1 MRSKK
6 AMYNIVSSLVLQVVV
21 IISGFVV
28 PKLIISS
35 FGSDVNGLVSS
46 ITQFL
51 AYISLLESGIGPV
64 VKASLYKP
72 ISQKDNKTI
81 KNILRASEKFFRFIA
96 RIFIIYLIGLAL
108 LYPLLVKG
116 EFGYIYTLSLV
127 LIISISTFFEYYFGM
142 TYKLYL
148 QADQK
153 TYITSV
159 IQIFTYIMN
168 IIIVVVFVRLNLSIQ
183 MIKLFSGII
192 FVLRPLIQN
201 IYIKKKYDLNLKD
214 ADEGYKLEKKWDGLA
229 QHIAAVIHN
238 NTDVTILT
246 IFSKLSEVSVYS
258 VYSLVTRG
266 IKSIV
271 SAFSGGID
279 ASFGDMIA
287 KEEKEA
293 LNRSFSTYEFFYF
306 TITTICYAC
315 TLILIVPFITVYT
328 KGINDA
334 NYIRPLFGYL
344 MVISEFLWAIRL
356 PYSSIT
362 LAAGHFKETRIGAWV
377 EAISNIVISL
387 ILVIKFGIIGVAI
400 GTLIAMLIR
409 TIEFIYHTNKYI
421 LERNIFINIKKVLS
435 IIFETVII
443 VLIVKL
449 LPIDIKF
456 NSYINW
462 IIYAIIVFI
471 ISSIVTITINLLVYR
486 NDVKD
491 LKRLLKNNFNK
502 IFKRRSKK

>member
-6 AMYNIVSSLVLQVVV
+6 AMYNIISSLLLQVVV

-35 FGSDVNGLVSS
+35 YGSDVNGLVSS

-81 KNILRASEKFFRFIA
+81 KNILRASEKFFRLIA
-96 RIFIIYLIGLAL
+96 MIFIVYLIGLSL
-108 LYPLLVKG
+108 LYPLIVQK
-116 EFGYIYTLSLV
+116 EFGYVYTLSLV
-127 LIISISTFFEYYFGM
+127 LIISVSTFFEYYFGM
-142 TYKLYL
+142 TYRLYL

-153 TYITSV
+153 TYITSF
-159 IQIFTYIMN
+159 IQIFTYILN
-168 IIIVVVFVRLNLSIQ
+168 IIIVVIFVKLDFSIQ
-183 MIKLFSGII
+183 VIKLLSGIVFI
-192 FVLRPLIQN
+192 LRPLIQN
-201 IYIKKKYDLNLKD
+201 IYIKKKYNLNLKD

-293 LNRSFSTYEFFYF
+293 LNRSFSTYELFYF

-435 IIFETVII
+435 IIFETIII

-491 LKRLLKNNFNK
+491 LMRLLKNNFNK

>member
-21 IISGFVV
+21 LISGFVV

-201 IYIKKKYDLNLKD
+201 VYIKKKYDLNLKD
-214 ADEGYKLEKKWDGLA
+214 ADENYKLEKKWDGLA

-293 LNRSFSTYEFFYF
+293 LNRSFSTYELFYF

-387 ILVIKFGIIGVAI
+387 FLVIKFGIIGVAI

-409 TIEFIYHTNKYI
+409 TIEFIYHTNKNI
-421 LERNIFINIKKVLS
+421 LERNIFINIKKELS
-435 IIFETVII
+435 IIFETIII
-443 VLIVKL
+443 VLIVKV

-491 LKRLLKNNFNK
+491 LKRLLKTNFNK

>member
-6 AMYNIVSSLVLQVVV
+6 AMYNIVSSLVLQIV
-21 IISGFVV
+21 ILISGFVV

-51 AYISLLESGIGPV
+51 AYITLLESGIGPV

-72 ISQKDNKTI
+72 IAQKDNKTI
-81 KNILRASEKFFRFIA
+81 KNILRSSEKFFRFIA
-96 RIFIIYLIGLAL
+96 RIFIIYLVGLAL
-108 LYPLLVKG
+108 LYPLLVKN

-127 LIISISTFFEYYFGM
+127 LIMSISTFFEYYFGI

-148 QADQK
+148 QANQK
-153 TYITSV
+153 TYVTSI

-168 IIIVVVFVRLNLSIQ
+168 IIIVVVFIKLNLSIQ

-201 IYIKKKYDLNLKD
+201 AYIKKKYGLNLKD
-214 ADEGYKLEKKWDGLA
+214 ADENYKLEKKWDGLA
-229 QHIAAVIHN
+229 QHIASVIHN

-246 IFSKLSEVSVYS
+246 VFSKLSEVSVYS
-258 VYSLVTRG
+258 IYSLVTRG

-271 SAFSGGID
+271 SAFSEGID

-287 KEEKEA
+287 KEERET
-293 LNRSFSTYEFFYF
+293 LNKNFGTYELFYF
-306 TITTICYAC
+306 TVITIFYAC
-315 TLILIVPFITVYT
+315 TLLLIVPFIIVYT

-344 MVISEFLWAIRL
+344 MVISEFIWTVRQ
-356 PYSSIT
+356 PYNN
-362 LAAGHFKETRIGAWV
+362 LVKAAGHFKETRKGAWV
-377 EAISNIVISL
+377 EAVTNIVLSI
-387 ILVIKFGIIGVAI
+387 ILVVKYGIVGVAI
-400 GTLIAMLIR
+400 GTLVAMLIR

-421 LERNIFINIKKVLS
+421 LKRNIFINIKKIMF
-435 IIFETVII
+435 IIIETIII
-443 VLIVKL
+443 VLIVKI
-449 LPIDIKF
+449 LPFDFKF

-462 IIYAIIVFI
+462 IVYAIIVFI
-471 ISSIVTITINLLVYR
+471 ISSIVTITINLMVY
-486 NDVKD
+486 KD
-491 LKRLLKNNFNK
+491 DRKNLKQLFRNNFGK
-502 IFKRRSKK
+502 LFKRRKKK